1 MMETKILNE
10 DILANLPVF
19 KMAKNQ
25 NCLLKDSLAI
35 VGENI
40 EELCPVKSCED
51 KLAAT
56 HPREAMTSLA
66 AKQTITA
73 HINVNTIYNVGTVV
87 AGTTLLLELS
97 TKASTKVAFQ
107 SSFDAATIFVTTVF
121 YIENGSAVIVTQSQ
135 NQLGYFDIDSFLP
148 LGGTYY
154 IQIDVLSGGGAMLL
168 VASELN
174 KFSSREPNDN
184 LYQALGLVPEA
195 KIDVYDFFDNA
206 LDYDFYA
213 ITSPAAGKVAYVNF
227 SSDPAALMNGHIF
240 NNPTIDLMIF
250 YKSPDSSITLES
262 SLTLATPIYDYQ
274 IEFANAGHYII
285 AVAPSDSYNS
295 VQIEEHY
302 HFSIDFTRQITNLI
316 SKSHLVNIALYNGS
330 IDYGRYDEADKAE
343 KSIFWIN
350 GTAVRLMGSISNWA
364 GGTGQFLVRVTNA
377 YKDPVILTI
386 VNVDEN
392 GNYNAVIP
400 LNKCQQRLPQEIYH
414 GEILEWNYMSFLG
427 NENLNDSGMLDPAVT
442 IEGMSVQNRNK
453 IWNKYLTVGVCY
465 DPVE

>member
-154 IQIDVLSGGGAMLL
+154 I
-168 VASELN
+168 
-174 KFSSREPNDN
+174 
-184 LYQALGLVPEA
+184 
-195 KIDVYDFFDNA
+195 
-206 LDYDFYA
+206 
-213 ITSPAAGKVAYVNF
+213 
-227 SSDPAALMNGHIF
+227 
-240 NNPTIDLMIF
+240 
-250 YKSPDSSITLES
+250 
-262 SLTLATPIYDYQ
+262 
-274 IEFANAGHYII
+274 
-285 AVAPSDSYNS
+285 
-295 VQIEEHY
+295 
-302 HFSIDFTRQITNLI
+302 
-316 SKSHLVNIALYNGS
+316 
-330 IDYGRYDEADKAE
+330 
-343 KSIFWIN
+343 
-350 GTAVRLMGSISNWA
+350 
-364 GGTGQFLVRVTNA
+364 
-377 YKDPVILTI
+377 
-386 VNVDEN
+386 
-392 GNYNAVIP
+392 
-400 LNKCQQRLPQEIYH
+400 
-414 GEILEWNYMSFLG
+414 
-427 NENLNDSGMLDPAVT
+427 
-442 IEGMSVQNRNK
+442 
-453 IWNKYLTVGVCY
+453 
-465 DPVE
+465 